1 MLWIVAITSMCVVL
15 IAHHLGFIGKAYAVA
30 GEIARCSM
38 CSVFWC
44 TALVLWHYGAS
55 AFEIIALSFV
65 VAYLSNW
72 VGIAVELLSRLY
84 EMVWQKSRALWKG
97 KRKA

>member
-15 IAHHLGFIGKAYAVA
+15 IAHHLGFIGKAYSVI
-30 GEIARCSM
+30 GEIARCPM

-44 TALVLWHYGAS
+44 TALVLWYYGAS

-72 VGIAVELLSRLY
+72 VAILLDVLSKSNDRL
-84 EMVWQKSRALWKG
+84 WQKSRALWRK
-97 KRKA
+97 KR

>member
-15 IAHHLGFIGKAYAVA
+15 IAHHLGFIGKAYAVI

-44 TALVLWHYGAS
+44 TALVLWYYGAS

-72 VGIAVELLSRLY
+72 VAILLDVLSKSNDRL
-84 EMVWQKSRALWKG
+84 WQKSRALWRK
-97 KRKA
+97 KR

>member
-44 TALVLWHYGAS
+44 TALVLWYYGAS

-72 VGIAVELLSRLY
+72 VAILLDVLSKSNDRL
-84 EMVWQKSRALWKG
+84 WQKSRALWKS
-97 KRKA
+97 KR

>member
-1 MLWIVAITSMCVVL
+1 MMWIVAITSMCVVL
-15 IAHHLGFIGKAYAVA
+15 IAHHLGFIGKVYSVI

-44 TALVLWHYGAS
+44 TALVLWYYGAS
-55 AFEIIALSFV
+55 VFEIIALSFV

-72 VGIAVELLSRLY
+72 AGIAIELLSGLY
-84 EMVWQKSRALWKG
+84 EMVWQRSRRLWRS
-97 KRKA
+97 KRKR